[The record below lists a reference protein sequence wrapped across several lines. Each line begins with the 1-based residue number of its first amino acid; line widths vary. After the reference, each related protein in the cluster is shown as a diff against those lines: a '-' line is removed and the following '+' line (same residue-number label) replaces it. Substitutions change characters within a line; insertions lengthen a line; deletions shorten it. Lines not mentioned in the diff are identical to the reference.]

1 MNPIIPKE
9 VRQFIKQLVDVKTSA
24 IESKFKS
31 DLQDALIV
39 IDELKEEIYQL
50 KLDIEILKDGGN
62 I

>member
-24 IESKFKS
+24 IETKFKS
-31 DLQDALIV
+31 DLQDALIL

>member
-9 VRQFIKQLVDVKTSA
+9 VRQFIKQLVDTRISA

-31 DLQDALIV
+31 DLQDAYCI